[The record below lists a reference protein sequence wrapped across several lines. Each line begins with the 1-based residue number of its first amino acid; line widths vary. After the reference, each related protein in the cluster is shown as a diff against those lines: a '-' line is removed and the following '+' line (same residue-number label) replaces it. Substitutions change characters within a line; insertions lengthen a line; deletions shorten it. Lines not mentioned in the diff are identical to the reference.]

1 MYTLSKRLLLL
12 LVSFSSVALV
22 SCASVEAEIAPA
34 APVFSVTTTVGSGIT
49 VTRTVTVPTLCTST
63 YEPPEYSSTQDIPH
77 GAPDAYAIKK
87 EQAIAIALKQI
98 PEAAAAQAKVWAF
111 SPINPEYYATFT
123 PQVYAGLTFPSNYY
137 DPKWN
142 VQFTGISVTLAE
154 LQALGW
160 ENKFPSYI
168 LGSGPFVSIHIGV
181 SALTGDVI
189 SRSASVFPPNSV
201 RE

>member
-12 LVSFSSVALV
+12 LVSFSSAALV
-22 SCASVEAEIAPA
+22 SCASVEAETAPA
-34 APVFSVTTTVGSGIT
+34 APVFSITTTVGSGIT

-63 YEPPEYSSTQDIPH
+63 YEPPEYSSQDIPH

-98 PEAAAAQAKVWAF
+98 PEAAAAEAKIWAF
-111 SPINPEYYATFT
+111 PPINPEYYATFT
-123 PQVYAGLTFPSNYY
+123 PPVYAGVTFPPNYY
-137 DPKWN
+137 DPTWN

-160 ENKFPSYI
+160 ENKFPS
-168 LGSGPFVSIHIGV
+168 GMQAGGPFVCIQV
-181 SALTGDVI
+181 RLSALTGDVI
-189 SRSASVFPPNSV
+189 SRRASLFPPNSV
-201 RE
+201 GE